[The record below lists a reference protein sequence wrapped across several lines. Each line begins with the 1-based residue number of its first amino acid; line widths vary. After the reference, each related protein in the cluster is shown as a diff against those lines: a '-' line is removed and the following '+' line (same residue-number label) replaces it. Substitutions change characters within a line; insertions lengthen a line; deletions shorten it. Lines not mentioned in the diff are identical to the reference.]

1 MLKTPFFKLRFK
13 STLSTLYCTSS
24 ILFSGV
30 PRLLCCHDVTELF
43 MLDFE
48 LLNLELLLLK
58 KRRKGSWKN
67 RRIPAEV
74 LSSRMRK
81 GERFKRL

>member
-1 MLKTPFFKLRFK
+1 M
-13 STLSTLYCTSS
+13 
-24 ILFSGV
+24 

-81 GERFKRL
+81 GERFKRLCGMVVSARRACLNIS